1 MKEYHW
7 LITSAMEHVVKTAR
21 GPALPLAKGMMEQ
34 IPQFIS
40 AGMPIELALRESLL
54 LAIHSA
60 QVKARHSV
68 GTERFV
74 FEDFISSC
82 RKIEAETMHLISV

>member
-1 MKEYHW
+1 MKR
-7 LITSAMEHVVKTAR
+7 VVNSAR

-40 AGMPIELALRESLL
+40 AGMSVELALRESLL

-60 QVKARHSV
+60 QVKARYSV
-68 GTERFV
+68 GTERFAL
-74 FEDFISSC
+74 EDFISSC
-82 RKIEAETMHLISV
+82 RKIEAETMHLIRV